1 MLMKWGSDCGQ
12 LNPRGSQAGD
22 RAGFPDWQSRDIRSY
37 DVRVGG
43 GGESHTPVPNPFREG
58 NDSVRRFKCTARGF
72 RRTTLPDDSESVG
85 RPSAFE
91 DEAWL
96 ALGAHEAEAGLLR
109 GPSLTRRP
117 RASSCMSST

>member
-1 MLMKWGSDCGQ
+1 MTE
-12 LNPRGSQAGD
+12 
-22 RAGFPDWQSRDIRSY
+22 RDFRIG
-37 DVRVGG
+37 RVGISALMTCEWVGEG
-43 GGESHTPVPNPFREG
+43 GAGESHTPVPNPFREG
-58 NDSVRRFKCTARGF
+58 NYSVRRFRCTARDF

-96 ALGAHEAEAGLLR
+96 ALGAHEAEAELLR
-109 GPSLTRRP
+109 GPSFTRRP